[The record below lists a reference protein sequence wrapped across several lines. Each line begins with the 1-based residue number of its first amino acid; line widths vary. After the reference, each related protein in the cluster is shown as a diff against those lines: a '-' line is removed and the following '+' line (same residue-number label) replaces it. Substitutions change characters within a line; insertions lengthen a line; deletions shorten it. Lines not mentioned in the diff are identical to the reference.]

1 MPQQCPSKGTLM
13 LSFSAGPFALSV
25 DRLILLIALGVA
37 LIVGWLW
44 GRRHKVS
51 VEPAITAMVLWGVL
65 GARLGFVLL
74 YRAEYLQN
82 PLDIFDIR
90 DGGFLVEAGVAV
102 AAIVALYH
110 GWRHSVVRLPLTGAV
125 ASGAVSWMMMA
136 GAISLMEM
144 SRPVLPNQ
152 TLASLEGQQVS
163 LPSLGGKPLVINLW
177 ATWCPPCLREMP
189 VLAEAQAQITDVEF
203 IFVNQGETV
212 ADVTRYL
219 EKSELQLRN
228 VLLDPTMDV
237 ARQLGSQAMPTTLFY
252 TADGRLAGSHLGE
265 LSRATLQSNLD
276 LLASH
281 TKSNP

>member
-1 MPQQCPSKGTLM
+1 MLM
-13 LSFSAGPFALSV
+13 LSFSAGPFALSIE
-25 DRLILLIALGVA
+25 RLVLLIALGLA
-37 LIVGWLW
+37 LLVGWLW

-51 VEPAITAMVLWGVL
+51 VEPVITAMVLWGL
-65 GARLGFVLL
+65 LAARLGFVWL
-74 YRAEYLQN
+74 YRAEYFQN
-82 PLDIFDIR
+82 PLDIVDIR

-102 AAIVALYH
+102 AAIVALYL
-110 GWRHSVVRLPLTGAV
+110 GWRHARVRLPLTGAV
-125 ASGAVSWMMMA
+125 AAGVMGWIIMA

-144 SRPVLPNQ
+144 NRPVLPSQ
-152 TLASLEGQQVS
+152 TLASLEGQEVS
-163 LPSLGGKPLVINLW
+163 LPSLGGKPLVLNLW

-189 VLAEAQAQITDVEF
+189 VLAEAQAELTDVEF
-203 IFVNQGETV
+203 VFVNQGESV
-212 ADVTRYL
+212 ADIARYL
-219 EKSELQLRN
+219 KTSELQLRN

>member
-1 MPQQCPSKGTLM
+1 M

-25 DRLILLIALGVA
+25 DRLILLSALGVA

-82 PLDIFDIR
+82 PLDILDIR

-102 AAIVALYH
+102 AAIVALYQ

-125 ASGAVSWMMMA
+125 ASGTISWMMMA

-144 SRPVLPNQ
+144 NRPVLPNQ

-189 VLAEAQAQITDVEF
+189 VLAEAQAQVTDVEF

-212 ADVTRYL
+212 ADIARYL

-265 LSRATLQSNLD
+265 LSRATLKSNLD
-276 LLASH
+276 LLASQ
-281 TKSNP
+281 TKSNSR